1 MRFFAWCILA
11 VPLVFVF
18 AGNGRADADPGPRRI
33 VIAPGRANPA
43 LHESLSRLGLSSVRP
58 LAAPGA
64 LASIVIAEARDSASA
79 AGVVDALGSD
89 PRVAWAELEQLRV
102 TTLDAI
108 APPRARPVPVSARGF
123 PSDPM
128 FVDTRQWGLA
138 NAGPGSA
145 YGGLAGADI
154 HARGAWMRATG
165 SNDVRLALI
174 DTGIDIGHPEL
185 AARLADG
192 SARIVDAV
200 DLGEGLPVMA
210 DSFGHGTLVAGVMAA
225 RTHEGAH
232 FDSLGVAGVC
242 GGDGRANAGC
252 RLIPIRV
259 TRGRGNTAGSIDL
272 ARAIAY
278 ATAYGARAVNLS
290 FAGSAPSR
298 LERLAMMEAL
308 ARGTVVVAAAGNRG
322 FANGDAAMYPAAYAA
337 DGLCVQV
344 GASDPWDR
352 RALFSSHGPG
362 LDLVAP
368 GVDIWTTFMTYPSA
382 AGADWGGY
390 AVAAGTSLAAPFA
403 TGTIGLLCAARPGL
417 IDTDLQHLL
426 QMSADDLDPP
436 GPDRWTG
443 HGRLNAARALAL
455 VEPDQRIAHMNVH
468 AESWRLVSS
477 GILTLDEAGVPILD
491 RLAGSALAERWEVT
505 AHVGI
510 PDSIADECRAWTRVT
525 GTTTL
530 REGFHL
536 PYLVPHATVN
546 RIGRRMFIVRGSVYR
561 LIDPRLADT
570 TRVPRSLL
578 ADSASL
584 WIPAPPERMT
594 FAVTLLGGSRT
605 RRGRTGSPE
614 PALVAVAA
622 RGGVRIHGRPGERI
636 EIFDVT
642 GRRVARL
649 DLPAD
654 GAATWDD
661 PGVPPGVFLA
671 RGPGRLAT
679 RIVRLP

>member
-1 MRFFAWCILA
+1 MRSSARC
-11 VPLVFVF
+11 VLVLLVVVLEFVG
-18 AGNGRADADPGPRRI
+18 AHAEPRRI
-33 VIAPGRANPA
+33 VIA
-43 LHESLSRLGLSSVRP
+43 SRLPDDPITGHLATLGTRP
-58 LAAPGA
+58 LLSGVAAPN
-64 LASIVIAEARDSASA
+64 LWIAEARDSVAAAS
-79 AGVVDALGSD
+79 VVDALSSD
-89 PRVAWAELEQLRV
+89 PRVEWAEIEQLRS

-108 APPRARPVPVSARGF
+108 APPRAWPVPVGARGF

-138 NAGPGSA
+138 NAGPGGA
-145 YGGLAGADI
+145 YGGIAGADI
-154 HARGAWMRATG
+154 HARGAWLRSTG
-165 SNDVRLALI
+165 DNDLRLALI

-192 SARIVDAV
+192 SSRIVDAV
-200 DLGEGLPVMA
+200 DLADGLPVMA

-242 GGDGRANAGC
+242 GGDGRVNFGC

-259 TRGRGNTAGSIDL
+259 TPGRGNTASSIDV
-272 ARAIAY
+272 ARAILY
-278 ATAYGARAVNLS
+278 AAAHGARAVNLS
-290 FAGSAPSR
+290 LAGSAPSR
-298 LERLAMMEAL
+298 FERLALAEAL
-308 ARGTVVVAAAGNRG
+308 AQGTVVVAAAGNRG
-322 FANGDAAMYPAAYAA
+322 FNNGDAAMYPAAYAA

-344 GASDPWDR
+344 GASDPWDQ
-352 RALFSSHGPG
+352 RAVFSSHGPG
-362 LDLVAP
+362 LDVVAP

-403 TGTIGLLCAARPGL
+403 TGTVGLLCAARREL
-417 IDTDLQHLL
+417 IDTDLQQVLR
-426 QMSADDLDPP
+426 MSADDLDPP

-455 VEPDQRIAHMNVH
+455 VERDQRIAHMDVR
-468 AESWRLVSS
+468 AESWRRMAREM
-477 GILTLDEAGVPILD
+477 LTLDETGVPILD
-491 RLAGSALAERWEVT
+491 RLARSALAERWEVT
-505 AHVGI
+505 ARIAI
-510 PDSIADECRAWTRVT
+510 PDSIADTCRAWTRVT
-525 GTTTL
+525 GTRTL
-530 REGFHL
+530 RDGFHL

-546 RIGRRMFIVRGSVYR
+546 RIGRRMFTVRGSVYR

-570 TRVPRSLL
+570 TRVPRALI
-578 ADSASL
+578 ADSAAL

-594 FAVTLLGGSRT
+594 FAVTLLGGPRT
-605 RRGRTGSPE
+605 QRASTASLA
-614 PALVAVAA
+614 PALVARTD
-622 RGGVRIHGRPGERI
+622 RGGVRIQGRPGERI

-649 DLPAD
+649 DLPPD

-671 RGPGRLAT
+671 RVPGGRAT